1 MSVMSVG
8 DGVAARY
15 AARPVARCLTIGA
28 VFLAIFVA
36 SWPIVLSFDLWVLK
50 DRSSFLNLDY
60 LIDQHLAVG
69 VDVAYSYGLL
79 PVLLQRLVF
88 EVFGRGYWPMIG
100 WTVVTLVAKAA
111 FWARLIGRL
120 PDAKVGLVAV
130 IALSPIL
137 LWVNPNFPY
146 SIVELSILFAIL
158 AVLEERLDLAMPISV
173 LGWWS
178 VPSLPLALTALLF
191 LLIVAVW
198 WLGGE
203 RAPAVLARRLA
214 PGIGSFVALAA
225 LLAAVFGTKS
235 MLATVLPIS
244 GAAHYRAVHY
254 GGQSLLTFLHPGGHR
269 LSTYFLTNRAG
280 WWIASTLALLVF
292 SLWAARDMARERS
305 LEPHK
310 TAILLCGILHA
321 VFIFVAPG
329 SDQQHVIYDPVLAL
343 GVLLGLTLLPLGTL
357 ERPFLVGF
365 LAIAVLGNWAQLSAT
380 ASAWKQTER
389 GSDSAGLY
397 AQPGWAREWD
407 DVLARSA
414 TQRLLLLSYAT
425 GAHHY
430 FPTVETADS
439 WILQPGQMLPADE
452 ARLVAKVRLAD
463 VIVQDM
469 TSPTTFVDD
478 DADVQ
483 ADLATRCMA
492 SSTAY
497 FKIWTRGPCP
507 KAGRP

>member
-1 MSVMSVG
+1 MSVG
-8 DGVAARY
+8 DGLAARY
-15 AARPVARCLTIGA
+15 AARPLARFLTIGA
-28 VFLAIFVA
+28 VFLVIFLA

-50 DRSSFLNLDY
+50 DRSCFLNLDY
-60 LIDQHLAVG
+60 LVDQHLALG
-69 VDVAYSYGLL
+69 VDAAYSYGLL
-79 PVLLQRLVF
+79 PVLLQRIAFAL
-88 EVFGRGYWPMIG
+88 FGRGYWPMIG
-100 WTVVTLVAKAA
+100 WTVLALLAKAA

-120 PDAKVGLVAV
+120 PDAKVGLAAV

-137 LWVNPNFPY
+137 LWVNPTFPY

-158 AVLEERLDLAMPISV
+158 AVLEGRWALAMPISV
-173 LGWWS
+173 LGWFS
-178 VPSLPLALTALLF
+178 VPSLPLALTAVLF
-191 LLIVAVW
+191 LLIVAGW
-198 WLGGE
+198 WLDGE

-214 PGIGSFVALAA
+214 PGIGVFVALAA

-235 MLATVLPIS
+235 VVTTLLPLS
-244 GAAHYRAVHY
+244 GAAHYRAAHY
-254 GGQSLLTFLHPGGHR
+254 GLRSLMIFLHPAGHR
-269 LSTYFLTNRAG
+269 MSTYLLANRPA

-305 LEPHK
+305 LEPRK

-329 SDQQHVIYDPVLAL
+329 PDQQHVIYDPVLAL
-343 GVLLGLTLLPLGTL
+343 GVLLGLTLLPLGTSA
-357 ERPFLVGF
+357 RPLLVGF
-365 LAIAVLGNWAQLSAT
+365 LALALLGNWGQLRAT
-380 ASAWKQTER
+380 VSAWQQTEPA
-389 GSDSAGLY
+389 SDSAGLY
-397 AQPGWAREWD
+397 AQPAWAHEWN
-407 DVLARSA
+407 DVLARAA

-425 GAHHY
+425 GAHAY

-439 WILQPGQMLPADE
+439 WTVQPAQMLPADE
-452 ARLVAKVRLAD
+452 ARLIAKVRLAD
-463 VIVQDM
+463 VIAQDM

-478 DADVQ
+478 DAEVQ

-507 KAGRP
+507 KAVQP